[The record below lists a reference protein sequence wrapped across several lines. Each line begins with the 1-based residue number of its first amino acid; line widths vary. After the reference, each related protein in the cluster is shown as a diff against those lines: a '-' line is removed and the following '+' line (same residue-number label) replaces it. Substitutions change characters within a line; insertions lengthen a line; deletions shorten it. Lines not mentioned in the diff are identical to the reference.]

1 MEKEG
6 VPDVLTWVGVDAIGK
21 YSFCS
26 GLPIGL
32 GEAGVRSPQWGRDAR
47 HGWCSDAWRVLPPGF
62 RGDEWGGGETRQNKG
77 NEGRPMDLHP
87 LAPRAWAQTWT
98 SHQLSPICESSL
110 RLSPYV

>member
-32 GEAGVRSPQWGRDAR
+32 WGAAGEAIHPTGGRDAW
-47 HGWCSDAWRVLPPGF
+47 HGWCSDAWRG
-62 RGDEWGGGETRQNKG
+62 
-77 NEGRPMDLHP
+77 
-87 LAPRAWAQTWT
+87 AATWF
-98 SHQLSPICESSL
+98 
-110 RLSPYV
+110 